1 MNLTDSDDCRENYP
15 FLPAATSKYFCAKIN
30 WLWSFW
36 VQIVVNVH
44 IYVQMMETVKS
55 LQNRVKSLEEEVS
68 RRRWVAINY
77 NHCFCFYRIL
87 QWSTGLLS
95 IYLAIY
101 LAVVFFPPW
110 IIYSGRAS
118 LFSTSSTIYN
128 QHFWR
133 NSCNRERKMMSIWA
147 QGCLL
152 GNSGGEAPICHG
164 PIIDVGHQMQL
175 HTSAA
180 VSHFSAESLI
190 PFDFWLIL
198 QPSFIHDDDITTHLP
213 NALQCDHLPNM
224 AIGEPSPQSG
234 RRQVPSLGQVESSTG
249 TRPRN
254 YNLQSSATSLTCT
267 QRWNRSPIYI
277 TKLEN
282 SIVQVRQNRK
292 DIDKKCPKSKCEKML
307 KKVKKVKASV
317 EFIQTTNITEL
328 ENLVVM
334 LQNSPAGNTKAKQK
348 RREKRNKK
356 SQKYLQAISLQN

>member
-1 MNLTDSDDCRENYP
+1 MNLTDIDDCRENYP

-68 RRRWVAINY
+68 RRRWVEMNY
-77 NHCFCFYRIL
+77 NHRFCFYRIL
-87 QWSTGLLS
+87 QRSTGLLS

-118 LFSTSSTIYN
+118 LFSTSSTIYK

-152 GNSGGEAPICHG
+152 GNSRGEAPICHG

-180 VSHFSAESLI
+180 VTCQSPLCRVSERLSLI
-190 PFDFWLIL
+190 PFDFWLIPYTQCIAMWPSAQYGHWRTLSTIREAPSPKFGSGGVFDWNEAKKL
-198 QPSFIHDDDITTHLP
+198 QFAVFSNISDVYTKVESVTNIYHKTRKLNRSGSSKPKRHRQEVPKVKVREDVEEGEEGEGVGGVHPDNKHHR
-213 NALQCDHLPNM
+213 A
-224 AIGEPSPQSG
+224 GEPRGDAAEQPCRQKTKKEIENHKNTC
-234 RRQVPSLGQVESSTG
+234 RRYPCRISSH
-249 TRPRN
+249 
-254 YNLQSSATSLTCT
+254 
-267 QRWNRSPIYI
+267 
-277 TKLEN
+277 
-282 SIVQVRQNRK
+282 
-292 DIDKKCPKSKCEKML
+292 
-307 KKVKKVKASV
+307 
-317 EFIQTTNITEL
+317 
-328 ENLVVM
+328 
-334 LQNSPAGNTKAKQK
+334 
-348 RREKRNKK
+348 
-356 SQKYLQAISLQN
+356 